1 MTEQKNTQRAGGT
14 RPQKKRDMNTD
25 TIKRIFQS
33 QFDYKTY
40 CNEIVHNIFGCNDIA
55 TSPEQLPS
63 SSDGDHNYFI
73 GRMADADRREL
84 GFFYTRVAE
93 GSDVRRK
100 RVGLRKLIAPYLKYE
115 VDAAIAVF
123 DDGNH
128 WRLSYICDMKE
139 DATAT
144 KRFSYILGDP
154 QGQYKTPI
162 ERLSK
167 VASKSG
173 RFVLNDL
180 KEAFSVDALSK
191 EFFDEYHR
199 HYDIIVKELEREG
212 NSGTIYHDYVKKML
226 GRIVF
231 LHFLQKKGWL
241 DGNQAFLRDLF
252 FMQPLD
258 RRADFLEK
266 VMEPLFFGIF
276 NTEIGQRG
284 RLFSDRHWDKQLL
297 EGWSALPYLNG
308 GLFEEDA
315 VDKLHIKL
323 PGSLFED
330 LFTFLAS
337 YNFTVDENDPDDA
350 EVGVDPEMLGK
361 IFESLLEDNKAKG
374 AFYTPKEIVRYMC
387 KESLIAYL
395 MSKLENSSD
404 VQNASKRQNA
414 RSANNPTQGTQCGN
428 GENIT
433 ATTNAS
439 ERLNAQSANNPTQ
452 GTQCGDNDRNE
463 KCVSETRDLT
473 SNGENSGGL
482 PDASARLNAQSAN
495 NPTQGTQCGGSE
507 CVSETRDLKTAIR
520 AFVEHHEMQ
529 PELEPYHDALD
540 AALRNVKI
548 CDPAIGSGAFP
559 MGLLNE
565 LWRCREALMD
575 AADTSERCDLS
586 NTVQAKRSAVT
597 STEKPLRAGGTRPQ
611 TRVELKKQI
620 IENNIYGVDIERGA
634 IDIARLR
641 FWLSIVVD
649 AEEPEPLPNFD
660 YKFMQGNS
668 LIESYKGIDLSRISN
683 RLRGGQSKS
692 TQLLLGLDSDFSK
705 KNLQLLIR
713 DYFKTADHKQKSSM
727 RQAINDEVKR
737 LITDFIGG
745 TAADLDKLDPSAYQ
759 DFFLWH
765 TWFKDIFDNGG
776 FDIVIGNPPYFKY
789 EGKNKNEIDS
799 IRKSQ
804 YLEIAFGGKLNA
816 YKLFLALSINK
827 ICKSNGIISL
837 IFQNSFIA
845 DKQASILRREVINK
859 HQIITID
866 SFPERDSKKK
876 RVFENVKMSVCILL
890 MQKSVTGK
898 RFNVNFWNDKY
909 KSSGTNI
916 KFSGDEIKRIDNE
929 DYCIPRIEQKTIP
942 LVIKLRQMNKFPLKC
957 YEGELNMTF
966 HKSFFNS
973 NPNNPTILKGA
984 AIQRYYI
991 TYRMSQGEI
1000 EYLDEK
1006 RYLTENSSEKAF
1018 HHEQERLA
1026 MQGMTGANDKIRLV
1040 MTIVPR
1046 GVYLANSCNYIIP
1059 TKELPAKYLL
1069 GLMNSHLMNWYFR
1082 CFSTNSNVNGYEV
1095 ENFPM
1100 PNDNTDIRREITEL
1114 VDIILRLKANNASV
1128 DTSEQE
1134 QQIDKLVYQLYNL
1147 TPEEIA
1153 IIEQP

>member
-1 MTEQKNTQRAGGT
+1 
-14 RPQKKRDMNTD
+14 MNPETLR
-25 TIKRIFQS
+25 KIFKS
-33 QFDYKTY
+33 PFDYTTY
-40 CNEIVHNIFGCNDIA
+40 NNEIVHRLFGCVDVYKTIDNA
-55 TSPEQLPS
+55 EHLNPTQE
-63 SSDGDHNYFI
+63 GDQSYFL
-73 GRMADADRREL
+73 GQMEDADGRLL
-84 GFFYTRVAE
+84 GFFYTRVAG

-100 RVGLRKLIAPYLKYE
+100 RVGLRKLIQPYLKYD

-123 DDGNH
+123 DDGRH
-128 WRLSYICDMKE
+128 WRLSYICDHRE
-139 DATAT
+139 NITSA
-144 KRFSYILGDP
+144 KRFSYILGDE

-162 ERLSK
+162 ERLGK
-167 VASKSG
+167 VAEKNS
-173 RFVLNDL
+173 RFKLSDL
-180 KEAFSVDALSK
+180 REAFSVDALSK

-199 HYDIIVKELEREG
+199 HYDIIINELKRQGFEG
-212 NSGTIYHDYVKKML
+212 STIHDYVKKMM

-241 DGNQAFLRDLF
+241 NGNLVFLRDLF
-252 FMQPLD
+252 FFSPHQG
-258 RRADFLEK
+258 DFLEQ
-266 VMEPLFFGIF
+266 VLEPLFFGIF
-276 NTEIGQRG
+276 NTEKANREQ
-284 RLFSDRHWDKQLL
+284 LFKAKGWDTGLL
-297 EGWSALPYLNG
+297 EDWKELPYLNG
-308 GLFEEDA
+308 GLFERDA
-315 VDKLHIKL
+315 VDEQNITL
-323 PGSLFED
+323 PASLFED
-330 LFTFLAS
+330 LFTFMAS

-395 MSKLENSSD
+395 SSRVSEAPSPSGRNLVNLVD
-404 VQNASKRQNA
+404 SADAFNCERSNAK
-414 RSANNPTQGTQCGN
+414 NNIQDSQDL
-428 GENIT
+428 
-433 ATTNAS
+433 AS
-439 ERLNAQSANNPTQ
+439 E
-452 GTQCGDNDRNE
+452 
-463 KCVSETRDLT
+463 T
-473 SNGENSGGL
+473 SRS
-482 PDASARLNAQSAN
+482 
-495 NPTQGTQCGGSE
+495 
-507 CVSETRDLKTAIR
+507 IR
-520 AFVEHHEMQ
+520 AFVETHEMQ
-529 PELEPYHDALD
+529 PELEPYRDILD

-565 LWRCREALMD
+565 LWRCREALAIREAND
-575 AADTSERCDLS
+575 LQDLQDFVSAAS
-586 NTVQAKRSAVT
+586 RS
-597 STEKPLRAGGTRPQ
+597 K
-611 TRVELKKQI
+611 LKKEI
-620 IENNIYGVDIERGA
+620 IENNIYGVDIEKGA

-649 AEEPEPLPNFD
+649 ADKPEPLPNFD

-668 LIESYKGIDLSRISN
+668 LIESFGGFDLSRISS

-692 TQLLLGLDSDFSK
+692 MQLVLGIDSHTSRQ
-705 KNLQLLIR
+705 NLQRLLR
-713 DYFKTADHKQKSSM
+713 EYFSVTDHKKKSSM
-727 RQAINDEVKR
+727 RQAINEEVKT
-737 LITDFIGG
+737 LIRESIGG
-745 TAADLDKLDPSAYQ
+745 TPASLVKLEKMDCSANQ

-765 TWFKDIFDNGG
+765 TWFKDIFDCGG

-799 IRKSQ
+799 IRKTQ

-827 ICKSNGIISL
+827 ICISKGIISL

-898 RFNVNFWNDKY
+898 RFKVNFWDDKY

-916 KFSGDEIKRIDNE
+916 SFSADEIKRIDNE
-929 DYCIPRIEQKTIP
+929 DCCIPRIEQKAIP

-973 NPNNPTILKGA
+973 NSNNPTILKGA

-1000 EYLDEK
+1000 EYLDE
-1006 RYLTENSSEKAF
+1006 RRFLSENSSEKAF

-1059 TKELPAKYLL
+1059 TEKLPAKYLL
-1069 GLMNSHLMNWYFR
+1069 GLMNSRLMNWYFR

-1100 PNDNTDIRREITEL
+1100 PSDNTDIRRKITEL
-1114 VDIILRLKANNASV
+1114 VDDILNLKAINASE
-1128 DTSEQE
+1128 DTSRQE
-1134 QQIDKLVYQLYNL
+1134 QQIDKLVYKLYNL

-1153 IIEQP
+1153 VIEQ